1 MKNRSNGSSFRAGS
15 WGVVLGAAAGF
26 AVGLLLAPEEGTK
39 IRRKIAY
46 QLDHL
51 SEQIADLIERSLS
64 PEEEGDARKDGQALV
79 NDAQEK
85 AEQIR
90 DDIDSLLGEIREG
103 HDAS

>member
-1 MKNRSNGSSFRAGS
+1 MKDRSTGNAFRAGA
-15 WGVVLGAAAGF
+15 WGIIFGAISGF

-51 SEQIADLIERSLS
+51 SEQIADLIEKSLS
-64 PEEEGDARKDGQALV
+64 PEDVGDARKDGQALV
-79 NDAQEK
+79 NEAQEK

-103 HDAS
+103 HDAP

>member
-1 MKNRSNGSSFRAGS
+1 MKNRSDGSSFRAGT
-15 WGVVLGAAAGF
+15 WGVILGAAAGF

-51 SEQIADLIERSLS
+51 SEQIADLIEKSLS
-64 PEEEGDARKDGQALV
+64 PEEVGDARRDGQALV
-79 NDAQEK
+79 NEAQEK
-85 AEQIR
+85 AERIR

-103 HDAS
+103 QDAS

>member
-1 MKNRSNGSSFRAGS
+1 MKNRSNGSSFRAGT
-15 WGVVLGAAAGF
+15 WGAILGAAAGF

-51 SEQIADLIERSLS
+51 SEQIADLIEKSLS

-79 NDAQEK
+79 NEAQEK
-85 AEQIR
+85 AERIR

-103 HDAS
+103 QDAS